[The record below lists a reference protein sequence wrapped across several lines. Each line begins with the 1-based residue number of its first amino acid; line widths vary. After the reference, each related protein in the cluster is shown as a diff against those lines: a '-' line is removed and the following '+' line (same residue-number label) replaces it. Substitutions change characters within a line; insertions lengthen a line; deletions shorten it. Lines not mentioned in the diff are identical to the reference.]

1 MNVYLT
7 TYLLLNGIMSKIQ
20 DIMSKAQ
27 SFLKPKNLPY
37 KLCIKRK
44 E

>member
-1 MNVYLT
+1 MTVYLT
-7 TYLLLNGIMSKIQ
+7 TYLLLFGINPRYYVKGT
-20 DIMSKAQ
+20 